1 MPSLATKSLELVFD
15 LVKKIDLV
23 DKERELPLI
32 TDEPKFPSFVT
43 FPSLTASKKYFTDNI
58 YGQGFDKDEIFAK
71 IKSIGE
77 CLERLCLFNPQTKK
91 LVKSK
96 FKSKKDFIDPSLFF
110 CYSEEQVINREEFL
124 RKIKEDT
131 YLWYPAKDLI
141 TNKAVFLPAQLIFL
155 SNNFHNELPIRKEKI
170 STGAAFGLKESK
182 RAVKAGFFEVIERDS
197 CVPAYLAKN
206 RINRIINLPLEI
218 R

>member
-110 CYSEEQVINREEFL
+110 CYSEEQVINREEF
-124 RKIKEDT
+124 KENKRG
-131 YLWYPAKDLI
+131 YLSM
-141 TNKAVFLPAQLIFL
+141 V
-155 SNNFHNELPIRKEKI
+155 
-170 STGAAFGLKESK
+170 
-182 RAVKAGFFEVIERDS
+182 S
-197 CVPAYLAKN
+197 C
-206 RINRIINLPLEI
+206 
-218 R
+218 